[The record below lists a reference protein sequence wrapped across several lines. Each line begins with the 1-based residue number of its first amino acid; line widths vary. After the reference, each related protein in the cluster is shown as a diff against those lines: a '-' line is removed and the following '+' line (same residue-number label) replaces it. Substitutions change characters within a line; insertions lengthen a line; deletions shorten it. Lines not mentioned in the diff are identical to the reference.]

1 MEVSVHLRI
10 DNIGKVETAQIEI
23 EGVTVLTGYNGTGK
37 TSICRALYG
46 VTDSFSDINKKLH
59 NLRRNS
65 MMDVAMMLAHGIKE
79 EDNILS
85 SSFYE
90 LRDDIM
96 SFINSESEY
105 KVDFFSRDLID
116 ALCIKNKV
124 VLSDEIIN
132 NFLNRINEVIQRDA
146 DEYLRFY
153 VSRTIKTIFRNQ
165 IGNVNLNKPSG
176 IIFEDNNTICEIMY
190 KDDDLV
196 GLKHAVNILM
206 PPIYIEPENVLE
218 GYDLFKRTRRRQSRP
233 SFAPYLT
240 EKSESSLSDLTL
252 EQYENLEKNTRLIK
266 RILNETTHGRL
277 EDEQNSLMLTYH
289 EEGINENISCGN
301 IASGLKL
308 FLIIQRLVENG
319 SLCENRLLIIDE
331 PEVNL
336 HPEWQLKL
344 ARILVL
350 LNTQMGVR
358 VVLSTHSP
366 YFLKA
371 VDYYLHEENKC
382 DVGHFYLTKETTNG
396 LYTVEDVTNN
406 KELIYKT
413 MYKPLEEL
421 E

>member
-1 MEVSVHLRI
+1 MEVSVYLRI

-46 VTDSFSDINKKLH
+46 VTDSFSDINKKIHTLK
-59 NLRRNS
+59 RNS
-65 MMDVAMMLAHGIKE
+65 MIDVTMMLAHGIKE

-90 LRDDIM
+90 LREDIV

-105 KVDFFSRDLID
+105 KMDFLSKDLVD

-124 VLSDEIIN
+124 LISDDIIN
-132 NFLNRINEVIQRDA
+132 NFLNRINEIIQRD
-146 DEYLRFY
+146 DEEYLRFAIL
-153 VSRTIKTIFRNQ
+153 RNIKTIFRNQ

-176 IIFEDNNTICEIMY
+176 ILLGDNKTSYEIMF
-190 KDDDLV
+190 KNDDLV
-196 GLKHAVNILM
+196 GMSHTINTLVS
-206 PPIYIEPENVLE
+206 PIYIEPENVLE
-218 GYDLFKRTRRRQSRP
+218 NYGRRYKTYRP
-233 SFAPYLT
+233 SFSPNLL
-240 EKSESSLSDLTL
+240 KKHGLSSNDLTL
-252 EQYENLEKNTRLIK
+252 EQYEYLEKNTKLIK

-277 EDEQNSLMLTYH
+277 EDDPNDSILTYH
-289 EEGINENISCGN
+289 EEGLNEKISCGN

-319 SLCENRLLIIDE
+319 VLNENRLLIIDE

-336 HPEWQLKL
+336 HPEWQLNL
-344 ARILVL
+344 ARVLVL
-350 LNTQMGVR
+350 LNIQMGVR

-371 VDYYLHEENKC
+371 VDYYLHEEKKC

-396 LYTVEDVTNN
+396 LYTAVDVTNN

>member
-1 MEVSVHLRI
+1 MEVSVYLRI

-46 VTDSFSDINKKLH
+46 VTDSFSDINKKIHTLK
-59 NLRRNS
+59 RNS
-65 MMDVAMMLAHGIKE
+65 MMDVTMMLAHGIKE

-105 KVDFFSRDLID
+105 KMDFLSKDLVD

-124 VLSDEIIN
+124 LISDDIIN
-132 NFLNRINEVIQRDA
+132 NFLNRINEIIQRDD
-146 DEYLRFY
+146 DEYLRFAIL
-153 VSRTIKTIFRNQ
+153 RNIKTIFRNQ
-165 IGNVNLNKPSG
+165 IGNVNLNKPSS
-176 IIFEDNNTICEIMY
+176 IILGDNKTSYEIMF
-190 KDDDLV
+190 KNDDLV
-196 GLKHAVNILM
+196 GMSHTINTLVS
-206 PPIYIEPENVLE
+206 PIYIEPENVLE
-218 GYDLFKRTRRRQSRP
+218 NYGRRYRTYRP
-233 SFAPYLT
+233 YFSPNLLKKH
-240 EKSESSLSDLTL
+240 ELSSNDLTL
-252 EQYENLEKNTRLIK
+252 EQYEYLEKNTKLVK

-277 EDEQNSLMLTYH
+277 EDDQNDSILTYH
-289 EEGINENISCGN
+289 EEGLNEKISCGN

-319 SLCENRLLIIDE
+319 VLNENRLLIIDE

-336 HPEWQLKL
+336 HPEWQLNL
-344 ARILVL
+344 ARVLVL
-350 LNTQMGVR
+350 LNIQMGVR

-371 VDYYLHEENKC
+371 VDYYLHEEKKC

-396 LYTVEDVTNN
+396 LYTAVDVTNN

>member
-1 MEVSVHLRI
+1 MEVSVYLRI

-46 VTDSFSDINKKLH
+46 VTDSFSDINKKIHTLK
-59 NLRRNS
+59 RNS
-65 MMDVAMMLAHGIKE
+65 MMDVTMMLVHGIKE
-79 EDNILS
+79 DSILS

-105 KVDFFSRDLID
+105 KMDFLSKDLVD
-116 ALCIKNKV
+116 ALCMKNKV
-124 VLSDEIIN
+124 LISDDIIN
-132 NFLNRINEVIQRDA
+132 NFLNRINEIIQRNDE
-146 DEYLRFY
+146 EYLRFA
-153 VSRTIKTIFRNQ
+153 VLRNIKTIFRNQ

-176 IIFEDNNTICEIMY
+176 IILEDNKTSY
-190 KDDDLV
+190 KLMFKNDGLV
-196 GLKHAVNILM
+196 GMNHTINTLVS
-206 PPIYIEPENVLE
+206 PIYIEPENVLE
-218 GYDLFKRTRRRQSRP
+218 NYGRHYRTYRP
-233 SFAPYLT
+233 SFSPNLLKKH
-240 EKSESSLSDLTL
+240 ELSSNDLTL
-252 EQYENLEKNTRLIK
+252 EQYEYLEKNTKLIK
-266 RILNETTHGRL
+266 RILYETTHGRL
-277 EDEQNSLMLTYH
+277 EDDPNDSILTYH
-289 EEGINENISCGN
+289 EEGLNEKISCGN

-319 SLCENRLLIIDE
+319 VLNENRLLIIDE

-336 HPEWQLKL
+336 HPEWQLNL
-344 ARILVL
+344 ARVLVL
-350 LNTQMGVR
+350 LNIQMGVR

-371 VDYYLHEENKC
+371 VDYYLHEEKKC

-396 LYTVEDVTNN
+396 LYTAVDVTNN

>member
-1 MEVSVHLRI
+1 MEVSVYLRI

-46 VTDSFSDINKKLH
+46 VTDSFSDINKKIHTLK
-59 NLRRNS
+59 RNS
-65 MMDVAMMLAHGIKE
+65 MMDVTMMLAHGIK

-105 KVDFFSRDLID
+105 KMDFLSKDLVD

-124 VLSDEIIN
+124 LISDDIIN
-132 NFLNRINEVIQRDA
+132 NFLNRINEIIQRDD
-146 DEYLRFY
+146 DEYLRFAIL
-153 VSRTIKTIFRNQ
+153 RNIKTIFRNQ
-165 IGNVNLNKPSG
+165 IGNVNLNKPSS
-176 IIFEDNNTICEIMY
+176 IILGDNKTSYEIMF
-190 KDDDLV
+190 KNDDLV
-196 GLKHAVNILM
+196 GMSHTINTLVS
-206 PPIYIEPENVLE
+206 PIYIEPENVLE
-218 GYDLFKRTRRRQSRP
+218 NYGRRYRTYRP
-233 SFAPYLT
+233 YFSPNLLKKH
-240 EKSESSLSDLTL
+240 ELSSNDLTL
-252 EQYENLEKNTRLIK
+252 EQYEYLEKNTKLVK

-277 EDEQNSLMLTYH
+277 EDDQNDSILTYH
-289 EEGINENISCGN
+289 EEGLNEKISCGN

-319 SLCENRLLIIDE
+319 VLNENRLLIIDE

-336 HPEWQLKL
+336 HPEWQLNL
-344 ARILVL
+344 ARVLVL
-350 LNTQMGVR
+350 LNIQMGVR

-371 VDYYLHEENKC
+371 VDYYLHEEKKC

-396 LYTVEDVTNN
+396 LYTAVDVTNN